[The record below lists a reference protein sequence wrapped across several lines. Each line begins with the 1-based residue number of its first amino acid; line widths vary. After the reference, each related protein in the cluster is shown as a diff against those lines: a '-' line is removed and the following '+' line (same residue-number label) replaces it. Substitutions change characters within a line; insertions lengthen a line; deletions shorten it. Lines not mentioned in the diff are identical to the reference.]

1 MKFQKQIDTLHK
13 IRLQL
18 SGDLREQLEDAI
30 LELEDRIRE
39 DADFLNDI
47 DSTNAIDVIKV
58 TKDYLPS
65 NYKVLI
71 CDNLN
76 SEYEVTEFIEGNNFV
91 RAL

>member
-1 MKFQKQIDTLHK
+1 MKFQKQIDALHK

-18 SGDLREQLEDAI
+18 SGDLREELEDAI
-30 LELEDRIRE
+30 LELEDEIRE
-39 DADFLNDI
+39 NSDFLNDI
-47 DSTNAIDVIKV
+47 DSTNAVDVIEV

-76 SEYEVTEFIEGNNFV
+76 SEYEVLDFIEGNNFV
-91 RAL
+91 REL